1 MTSKGITK
9 QELNNDILQ
18 ELNKIDKQF
27 AEDTTKDLT
36 EIKET
41 NEKQQKDIDKMMG
54 RLTFMT
60 CRRSSK
66 LTSGLF
72 KQIRWYDVNN
82 KIYALSDVNGDTS
95 SNGDFTPKTLSI
107 HFYKDNAIFESYIF
121 SLIFDAD
128 GDLERMELISHA

>member
-27 AEDTTKDLT
+27 AEDTTKELT

-41 NEKQQKDIDKMMG
+41 NEKQQTDINKIMS

-60 CRRSSK
+60 CKRSEK
-66 LTSGLF
+66 TSGGLF
-72 KQIRWYDVNN
+72 KQVRWYDTGN
-82 KIYALSDVNGDTS
+82 KLYAMSDVSGDGIDS
-95 SNGDFTPKTLSI
+95 DFVPKNLSF
-107 HFYKDNAIFESYIF
+107 HFYKDSNVIETYIF
-121 SLIFDAD
+121 SLKFDEE
-128 GDLERMELISHA
+128 GDLTGMELIKHA